1 MTTEKVKREKE
12 SKRSPVRQK
21 SIGYPSMDLGTAVEI
36 IKKAVAYGPMDRTV
50 VAQLMGHQVVSGPA
64 LRKLA
69 ALKHFNLMEY
79 EKGKASLTEL
89 AKRIASP
96 LPEEDPKQAL
106 MEAFFMVS
114 PFKELFEQCKKDT
127 ALEREALRNIAVRQL
142 EITAKAAPEF
152 IEIFVLS
159 GKAAG
164 LIEAVD
170 EKSVRFLSQPSL
182 PKEMGAA
189 EVPPVR
195 EEAPPQAG
203 ERAKGFIQNWNVNL
217 TVDSSME
224 PEKLR
229 ELIQVLK
236 SELA

>member
-170 EKSVRFLSQPSL
+170 EKSVCFLSQPSL
-182 PKEMGAA
+182 PEKGAI
-189 EVPPVR
+189 EVPPLR
-195 EEAPPQAG
+195 KEAPSQVTEGP
-203 ERAKGFIQNWNVNL
+203 KVLINVNL
-217 TVDSSME
+217 TVDS

-229 ELIQVLK
+229 DFLQVLK